1 MLAPSTHRPPPEADP
16 GSYQAEPRSWAE
28 AHFAGAKMGDR
39 RRTRRVETLAEA
51 MATRPGKT
59 IPELFS
65 DRYDIQAAYDLFDR
79 PEATPEAIQA
89 GHRRIALARLRSP
102 GYYLLIEDTTFL
114 SFSHRRRP
122 VTGLGPIGGSEDGQQ
137 GFLLHSVLAVAAPW
151 PLADAASRDRPAVEL
166 VGLADQ
172 QYLVRKDRP
181 AGEPKHASTR
191 RKLRA
196 RESQR
201 WLDAGRRIG
210 PTPADGG
217 VRWVRVADREADIY
231 EYLML
236 CMDLGHGFVVRVMQD
251 RIVLDPGT
259 GRRGGL
265 TTDWAAA
272 TEAGGGVALELRGRD
287 GHPARRAKLLV
298 SFGAIRLQAPERP
311 GQPAGAGEPIDCWFV
326 RAWEVEAPEGV
337 EPLEWL
343 LYHDRPVEDL
353 AGALGVLRD
362 YAIRPLIEEFH
373 KGLKTGMGAERLQ
386 LEEAGRLFA
395 ATALMSV
402 VALRLLDLRELGRL
416 CPGAPAGRSGL
427 DALELAVLEA
437 ESGRRLETVCDV
449 LLAIGRLGGHMNRK
463 ADGMPGWL
471 TLWRGMDRLRT
482 LVQGARLMQRMG
494 GATGHT
500 TGPTKA

>member
-1 MLAPSTHRPPPEADP
+1 
-16 GSYQAEPRSWAE
+16 
-28 AHFAGAKMGDR
+28 MGDR
-39 RRTRRVETLAEA
+39 RRTRRVEVIAEA
-51 MATRPGKT
+51 MASRPGKT
-59 IPELFS
+59 IPELFAG
-65 DRYDIQAAYDLFDR
+65 RYEIQAAYDLFDR

-89 GHRRIALARLRSP
+89 GHRRITRAGLRSP
-102 GYYLLIEDTTFL
+102 GYYVLIEDTTFL

-122 VTGLGPIGGSEDGQQ
+122 VTGLGPIGGSDEGQQ

-151 PLADAASRDRPAVEL
+151 PGAGAASRDRPAVEL

-181 AGEPKHASTR
+181 ADEPKHASTQ

-196 RESQR
+196 RESER
-201 WLDAGRRIG
+201 WLETGRRIG
-210 PTPADGG
+210 PAPANDA

-236 CMDLGHGFVVRVMQD
+236 CKELGHGFVVRVMQD
-251 RIVLDPGT
+251 RIVLDPST

-265 TTDWAAA
+265 TRDWAAA
-272 TEAGGGVALELRGRD
+272 VEPGGGVMLELRGRD
-287 GHPARRAKLLV
+287 GHPARHARLLV

-311 GQPAGAGEPIDCWFV
+311 GHAAGAGEPIDCWFV
-326 RAWEVEAPEGV
+326 RAWEVEPPEGV
-337 EPLEWL
+337 EPLQWL
-343 LYHDRPVEDL
+343 LYHDQPVADL
-353 AGALGVLRD
+353 SGALGVLRD
-362 YAIRPLIEEFH
+362 YSIRPLIEEFH

-386 LEEAGRLFA
+386 LETAGRLFA

-416 CPGAPAGRSGL
+416 CPGAPAERSGL
-427 DALELAVLEA
+427 DRLELAVLA
-437 ESGRRLETVCDV
+437 TESGRTLATVGDV

-482 LVQGARLMQRMG
+482 LARGARLMQQMSEG
-494 GATGHT
+494 IGHAI
-500 TGPTKA
+500 GPTEP